1 MLSQQNSNQN
11 AHQQFA
17 VLLLPSSNNALSC
30 RLHCKK
36 ESNRNQHRSLCY
48 HNDTEAPSVA
58 LNLELNFKPLN
69 WTANP
74 ALVQED
80 FESEE

>member
-1 MLSQQNSNQN
+1 MLSQQNSNKN

-17 VLLLPSSNNALSC
+17 VLLLPSSNTALPG

-36 ESNRNQHRSLCY
+36 ESNRDQHRSLCY
-48 HNDTEAPSVA
+48 HHDTEAPSLA
-58 LNLELNFKPLN
+58 LNLELNFKSLN
-69 WTANP
+69 RAANP

-80 FESEE
+80 LESEE